1 MIKIIFSDMDGTLLD
16 ENGQLPPDFDEVMA
30 ELKKRNVIFAPA
42 SGRQYYALLRQLD
55 KYKDDFMFLAENGTY
70 GAYKGKEIF
79 SNVIDKTEYLRVLQQ
94 LLTLG
99 DIYPVVCGKKCSYI
113 LERWREHIAEL
124 DAFYTVSQYV
134 DSYEEIH
141 DDFIKLAVADCVG
154 QDADKNIYQPM
165 LNFPTKLAITLSS
178 NVWVDFMNPEANKG
192 WAVKN
197 VQRIM
202 YFKPEE
208 CAAFGDYLN
217 DYEMMQS
224 VYYSYAMANAHP
236 KLKEVARFEA
246 PSHKEYGVMQQIRAF
261 IDQGLI

>member
-99 DIYPVVCGKKCSYI
+99 DIYPVV
-113 LERWREHIAEL
+113 
-124 DAFYTVSQYV
+124 
-134 DSYEEIH
+134 
-141 DDFIKLAVADCVG
+141 
-154 QDADKNIYQPM
+154 
-165 LNFPTKLAITLSS
+165 
-178 NVWVDFMNPEANKG
+178 
-192 WAVKN
+192 
-197 VQRIM
+197 
-202 YFKPEE
+202 
-208 CAAFGDYLN
+208 
-217 DYEMMQS
+217 
-224 VYYSYAMANAHP
+224 
-236 KLKEVARFEA
+236 
-246 PSHKEYGVMQQIRAF
+246 
-261 IDQGLI
+261 